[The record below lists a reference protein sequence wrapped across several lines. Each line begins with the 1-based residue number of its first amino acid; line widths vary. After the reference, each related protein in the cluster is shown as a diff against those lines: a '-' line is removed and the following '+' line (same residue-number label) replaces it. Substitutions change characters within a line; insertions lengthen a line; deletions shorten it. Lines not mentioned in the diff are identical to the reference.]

1 MEHQCAICLTN
12 ETQDIVFLPCSHTF
26 HDQCIGSW
34 VNVKGR
40 DSTCPTCR
48 HPIFKD
54 TLLIE
59 TTQPEQSVVKT
70 AVQRLLLK
78 GALFIMDHAMNRIES
93 YMDNL
98 T

>member
-1 MEHQCAICLTN
+1 MEHRCAICLTDA
-12 ETQDIVFLPCSHTF
+12 TQDITFLPCSHTF
-26 HDQCIGSW
+26 HDKCIGSW
-34 VNVKGR
+34 VSVNGS

-48 HPIFKD
+48 HPIFKYD
-54 TLLIE
+54 LPIE
-59 TTQPEQSVVKT
+59 TTQPEQSAGKT

-78 GALFIMDHAMNRIES
+78 GALFIMGHAINRMES